1 MLDVLPFLL
10 TLSRLLNPYFQLF
23 LTVGLVTIS
32 EILLKQ
38 GTLETT
44 TAQNVHWLGLSSLP
58 SPRVWQ
64 GAALL
69 VLSSITWILVLR
81 KMPLYLAFM
90 LSSVVHVTIP
100 LASWLVLGEQI
111 HPVRWSGIA
120 MVVAGVWIIARPAS
134 QVEER
139 S

>member
-44 TAQNVHWLGLSSLP
+44 TAANVHWLGLSSLP

-69 VLSSITWILVLR
+69 VLSSITCILVLR

-90 LSSVVHVTIP
+90 SAP
-100 LASWLVLGEQI
+100 PPGWPA
-111 HPVRWSGIA
+111 
-120 MVVAGVWIIARPAS
+120 AR
-134 QVEER
+134 
-139 S
+139 